1 MEEKMR
7 WYYFYTPDYSEWHA
21 HFQRA
26 LGAHFEL
33 EPILLPT
40 LEIHDRHARHHF
52 TGSTKKLELVVDAV
66 RSNLGAR
73 IVFSDVTWYFCQSRV
88 AELTSLLETCGPL
101 AFAQN
106 ADGPDLN
113 IGLFVLDCTDTTLA
127 MWSEALRRVREN
139 AELHDQ
145 TVVADLRVGHVLL
158 PPHLVVARWPH
169 TIDPYKNTFLAL
181 KIFTPSSEPK
191 CVRDSF
197 RRHAMARYGYALP
210 PDPAAAHYLD
220 APWPPV

>member
-1 MEEKMR
+1 MR

-26 LGAHFEL
+26 LGTHFAL

-40 LEIHDRHARHHF
+40 LEIHDSHPRHHF

-73 IVFSDVTWYFCQSRV
+73 IVFSDVTWYFNETRV
-88 AELTSLLETCGPL
+88 DALASLLETCGPM

-113 IGLFVLDCTDTTLA
+113 IGLFVLECTDAALA
-127 MWSEALRRVREN
+127 MWTEALRRVRDDAN
-139 AELHDQ
+139 LHDQ
-145 TVVADLRVGHVLL
+145 TVVAELCVEHTLL
-158 PPHLVVARWPH
+158 PPHLVVARWPYAR
-169 TIDPYKNTFLAL
+169 DPYRETFLAL
-181 KIFTPSSEPK
+181 KIFTPSAEPK

-197 RRHAMARYGYALP
+197 RRHAMARYGYTLP
-210 PDPAAAHYLD
+210 PDPIAARYLG
-220 APWPPV
+220 A